1 MAHDREQSQ
10 SNLGTPHEDLGLCDM
25 WGGVVLSG
33 LGGRVKKK
41 GNFRK
46 ELKETGLKK
55 KEGKGSLGK
64 EGLVP
69 NFLAQGTW
77 KTVFH
82 GQRVGDG
89 FRMTQIHYI
98 YWALW
103 GLPWWPSGKECTSNA
118 GAVGNMGLI
127 RGSERSPEGGKY
139 SCLETPMDRGAW

>member
-25 WGGVVLSG
+25 WGGLVLSG
-33 LGGRVKKK
+33 LGGRVRKK

-69 NFLAQGTW
+69 NSGPQLFGTGDMEDSFSWTAGRGWFQDDSNTLHLLGTLGASLVAQW
-77 KTVFH
+77 
-82 GQRVGDG
+82 
-89 FRMTQIHYI
+89 
-98 YWALW
+98 
-103 GLPWWPSGKECTSNA
+103 
-118 GAVGNMGLI
+118 
-127 RGSERSPEGGKY
+127 
-139 SCLETPMDRGAW
+139 